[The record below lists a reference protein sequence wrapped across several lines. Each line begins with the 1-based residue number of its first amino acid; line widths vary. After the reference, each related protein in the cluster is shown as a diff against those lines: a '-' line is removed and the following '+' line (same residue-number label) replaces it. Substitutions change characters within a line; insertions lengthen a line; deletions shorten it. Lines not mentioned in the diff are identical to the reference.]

1 VLLSS
6 ANIEKLK
13 GFDEKIILYFVS
25 LNFKC
30 KNDKNL

>member
-25 LNFKC
+25 QITNE
-30 KNDKNL
+30 